1 MSLAPGTV
9 LKGDHDYTIECVLGQ
24 GGFGI
29 TYLANSFIMVGRIKQ
44 NVKFTIKEF
53 FMKQSC
59 SRAADGSVVTGGD
72 PAELKANLDD
82 FVKEAEHLKAVK
94 HPGVVAVNEIMKTNN
109 TVYYV
114 MEYLG
119 DLSLGKYLK
128 QRGTLPEDEAKLI
141 VSTVGN
147 ALQTLHEKK
156 MTHLDVK
163 PDNIMLVD
171 EGSGQFRPVL
181 IDFGL
186 SKHYNLFGS
195 ATSSLGA
202 MGASNGYS
210 PLEQYSGI
218 TEFSPTAD
226 VYALGATLFAL
237 LKGHAPKNAGDVNE
251 AYLRKELADVSP
263 QTQNAIVN
271 AMKMAK
277 GDRCQSIKEFIQQ
290 LGGNVTTSTT
300 SSATQATGSETVSL
314 SMKRGGGSA
323 GKMKWIIIAVVAL
336 LVIGGAAFFLLGG
349 GGSDDKE
356 ESASNDSTLVKP
368 TEKKDTTATKQ
379 AEPAKPAPVLVQQLT
394 INGGNFKLE
403 TGKKQTLTCTA
414 QPAQHVE
421 TIEWSSDNETV
432 AKVNK
437 ATGEVT
443 AGQKAGT
450 ATIKATATQ
459 SGVSATV
466 QLTVE
471 APAQSSA
478 ASAGKTNST
487 PAPANNAVSNGTVTL
502 SKIPARFSGK
512 LKGGQPYGDG
522 TLTFTSN
529 CTVGGKDYTAG
540 QSLTGIALQTGI
552 FQADNGD
559 DIKIR

>member
-1 MSLAPGTV
+1 MTTEMALAPGTI
-9 LKGDHDYTIECVLGQ
+9 LKGDHEYTIDSVLGQ

-29 TYLANSFIMVGRIKQ
+29 TYLASSFIMVGRIKQ
-44 NVKFTIKEF
+44 KAMFTIKEF

-59 SRAADGSVVTGGD
+59 SRAEDGSVVAGGD

-82 FVKEAEHLKAVK
+82 FMKEAEHLKAVK
-94 HPGVVAVNEIMKTNN
+94 HPGVVAVNEIMKMNN

-128 QRGTLPEDEAKLI
+128 QKGTLPEAEAKLI

-186 SKHYNLFGS
+186 SKHYNIFGS

-210 PLEQYSGI
+210 PIEQYSGI
-218 TEFSPTAD
+218 SEFSPTAD

-237 LKGHAPKNAGDVNE
+237 LKGHAPKNAGDVTE
-251 AYLRKELADVSP
+251 SYLRKELSDVSP

-277 GDRCQSIKEFIQQ
+277 GDRCQSVKEFIQQ
-290 LGGNVTTSTT
+290 LGGAVSAGPAASAAAAAQ
-300 SSATQATGSETVSL
+300 SSGSETVSL
-314 SMKRGGGSA
+314 SMKRNSGGG
-323 GKMKWIIIAVVAL
+323 GKKWIIIAIVAL
-336 LVIGGAAFFLLGG
+336 VVIGGGVGAFLALGG
-349 GGSDDKE
+349 SEDQ
-356 ESASNDSTLVKP
+356 
-368 TEKKDTTATKQ
+368 TEDTPKDTTATKVEQ
-379 AEPAKPAPVLVQQLT
+379 
-394 INGGNFKLE
+394 
-403 TGKKQTLTCTA
+403 KKDSVKA
-414 QPAQHVE
+414 QPAQPAKAE
-421 TIEWSSDNETV
+421 ASD
-432 AKVNK
+432 K
-437 ATGEVT
+437 ADQTEKSD
-443 AGQKAGT
+443 KAEKAET
-450 ATIKATATQ
+450 ATPTKTEPAKTDAAKTQQTTIKPATTTTTTTAAPKAPT
-459 SGVSATV
+459 SG
-466 QLTVE
+466 
-471 APAQSSA
+471 
-478 ASAGKTNST
+478 
-487 PAPANNAVSNGTVTL
+487 NGTVNLT
-502 SKIPARFSGK
+502 KIPAKYTGN
-512 LKGGQPYGDG
+512 LQNGQPYGNG
-522 TLTFTSN
+522 SITFTR
-529 CTVGGKDYTAG
+529 DYTSGDVQYSAG
-540 QSLTGIALQTGI
+540 QTLGGTATASGV
-552 FQADNGD
+552 FMADDGN